1 MRKPLKNNGRLGREN
16 TQLHFNKRILNHIF
30 NLQMKSLLLV
40 VSFFA
45 ICSCLQAQTLLKD
58 IKTDNGSSHPRQ
70 VIDINGTIFFLTKTN
85 ASEIVEL
92 WKSDGTNAG
101 TSLVKS
107 PYSGASGP
115 FFPNTSTP
123 VFFKFNDK
131 LIFTATDT
139 QSNQTFELWITDGTA
154 AGTKMLKDI
163 NPGSSGSNPNT
174 FVQLGGKFLFKA
186 FSPTSGEELW
196 VSDGTTDGT
205 QLCKDISSGT
215 NYSFIRGF
223 TVFNEKAFFYASEP
237 TTGTELWMTDGTTAG
252 TVVVTDAQLNPGGG
266 LSTIDATIQLPVATS
281 THLYFPVANSVYGK
295 ALFGY
300 STTGLLGLAF
310 WNPYFGQN
318 AIPRELTLFND
329 RVYFT
334 ASYDNIATHRTLF
347 KTDPNDYAQYALG
360 AYGNDPKDLT
370 VANGKLFF
378 TADDFNLR
386 RELFKTDG
394 VTDITAPTPIKD
406 INPATTTGDVTF
418 PTEAAKRIFIGTP
431 TRLYFFANN
440 GTTGFEL
447 WSSDGTSAGTN
458 LVKDFMTGAGTANY
472 SYLQAFESELFFIAN
487 ETTLGYKAWKTN
499 GTLAGTQTVE
509 SITPALNITNV
520 YPLQKSGSTFFLSAF
535 SATTGYELYKL
546 SGGVVS
552 LVKDIKTGGTQNNSQ
567 NLFRITES
575 TAGIFFTYDNGKDG
589 LELWK
594 TDGTQS
600 GTQLFYDFYSYPLS
614 TQNPYRSFSSFDF
627 YSNSSIFNS
636 EFVWYN
642 NKMYFFVN
650 QQLWVTDGTNPPTLF
665 KNTQG
670 NGAANAYS
678 LAVYQGALYFNI
690 DNNLWKTDGTEA
702 GTVLVKSLDNS
713 QGPPLS
719 NFAVANNLLFFSG
732 YTSTHGEE
740 IWRSDGTTAGTF
752 MTKELIPG
760 INYPNLPS
768 SYQVKPVGNTLFF
781 SFYDSVIGDELWK
794 SDGTE
799 AGTVLV
805 KDIAPGVGVGASLS
819 YMTNYNNQYLMFSA
833 NDNVNGGELWKSD
846 GTAAGT
852 QMIKDL
858 NPGGQGADP
867 LNLYQKGFAI
877 FNNKVYFSS
886 TAPDGQRRLTVS
898 DLTPEGTYHLQMLA
912 GVEVRAT
919 NYGLAFVGYDT
930 ISINNEPYFSDGITK
945 VLLKNIAP
953 APNSSSSPNSF
964 YHSPLR
970 KIILFL
976 ANDGTTGTEIHVL
989 KDCPVQSTVNG
1000 TLSGTN
1006 QITAHQFI
1014 TSTAKLSTNS
1024 ITTFTAGN
1032 AILLTPGF
1040 ETTAVKSFLTQLS
1053 GCIYSTTGSAPVPS
1067 N

>member
-1 MRKPLKNNGRLGREN
+1 
-16 TQLHFNKRILNHIF
+16 
-30 NLQMKSLLLV
+30 MKSLLLV
-40 VSFFA
+40 VSFFTF
-45 ICSCLQAQTLLKD
+45 CSSLQAQSLLKD

-85 ASEIVEL
+85 SNETVEL

-101 TSLVKS
+101 TSLVKN
-107 PYSGASGP
+107 PYAGAAGP
-115 FFPNTSTP
+115 FFPNTSTS

-139 QSNQTFELWITDGTA
+139 QSNQTLELWITDGTA

-163 NPGSSGSNPNT
+163 NPGNSGSNPNT
-174 FVQLGGKFLFKA
+174 FVQLGAKFLFKA
-186 FSPTSGEELW
+186 FAPTSGEELW

-205 QLCKDISSGT
+205 QLCKDIYSGNNPSS
-215 NYSFIRGF
+215 IRGF

-237 TTGTELWMTDGTTAG
+237 NTGTELWMTDGTTAG
-252 TVVVTDAQLNPGGG
+252 TAVVTDAQLNPGGG

-310 WNPYFGQN
+310 QNGYGN
-318 AIPRELTLFND
+318 AIPKELTLFND

-334 ASYDNIATHRTLF
+334 ANFNNIATQRNLF

-394 VTDITAPTPIKD
+394 ITDITAPTPIKD
-406 INPATTTGDVTF
+406 INPTTTTGDVTF

-447 WSSDGTSAGTN
+447 WSSDGTSSGTN
-458 LVKDFMTGAGTANY
+458 LVKDFITGTGTANY

-487 ETTLGYKAWKTN
+487 ETSLGYKAWKTN

-520 YPLQKSGSTFFLSAF
+520 YPLRNSGSTFFLSAF

-552 LVKDIKTGGTQNNSQ
+552 LVKDIKTVSQNNNQ
-567 NLFRITES
+567 NFSKVNEGM
-575 TAGIFFTYDNGKDG
+575 AGIFFIYDNGKDG
-589 LELWK
+589 MELWK

-614 TQNPYRSFSSFDF
+614 TQNPYRSFTSFDF
-627 YSNSSIFNS
+627 YSNSSMFNS

-670 NGAANAYS
+670 NGSNNAYS

-719 NFAVANNLLFFSG
+719 NFAVVNNLLFFSG

-760 INYPNLPS
+760 INYPELPS
-768 SYQVKPVGNTLFF
+768 SFKVKPMGNTLFF
-781 SFYDSVIGDELWK
+781 TFYDSVIGRELWK

-805 KDIAPGVGVGASLS
+805 KDIASGEGVGSS
-819 YMTNYNNQYLMFSA
+819 PEYMTNFNNQYLVFSGNNSDWTNPNA
-833 NDNVNGGELWKSD
+833 NGNGTELWKSD
-846 GTAAGT
+846 GTTAGT

-858 NPGGQGADP
+858 NPALGESSYP
-867 LNLYQKGFAI
+867 INLYQNSFAI
-877 FNNKVYFSS
+877 FNNKIYFSS

-898 DLTPEGTYHLQMLA
+898 DLTPTGTYHLDMLA

-919 NYGLAFVGYDT
+919 HYGLAFVGYDT
-930 ISINNEPYFSDGITK
+930 ISISNEPYFSDGTTK

-953 APNSSSSPNSF
+953 ATNFSSSPNSF

-976 ANDGTTGTEIHVL
+976 ANDGTTGPEIHAL
-989 KDCPVQSTVNG
+989 KDCPIQSTVGG

-1024 ITTFTAGN
+1024 TTTFTAGN
-1032 AILLTPGF
+1032 AILLAPGF
-1040 ETTAVKSFLTQLS
+1040 ETTAVKSFLTQIN
-1053 GCIYSTTGSAPVPS
+1053 GCTYSTTGPAPVPG